1 MTDFSSTDK
10 SPAVKGVNTDGGPGV
25 HGLTSTGSAV
35 VGSVTGGGGRDATAV
50 WGETP
55 AGRSIVGVVSG
66 EGAGV
71 WGDVRT
77 GRAVV
82 GVARDKRAT
91 GVWGEATDGSGVVGK
106 DNGGGDGVVG
116 EGRRGVVGRSPTYQ
130 GVYGWSEGNAG
141 VVGESRKQYGLYG
154 VSRDARGAGVFAYNE
169 DPAGCAA
176 VFKGRVEVAGGDIVM
191 RGGDL
196 VLTNADCA
204 EDFDIVDADSCEPG
218 TVVVMTEAGALRA
231 SRSQYDR
238 TVAGVVSGAGGYR
251 PGVILDR
258 PYRDPHVM
266 THSDR
271 GARRLPIALL
281 GKVFCKVDASDRPV
295 RVGDLLTTADVPGH
309 AMRAVDRER
318 AFGAVLGKALGS
330 LDGGR
335 GLVPIL
341 VALQ

>member
-1 MTDFSSTDK
+1 MAEFSSTDK
-10 SPAVKGVNTDGGPGV
+10 SPAVKGLNTDGGPGV

-35 VGSVTGGGGRDATAV
+35 VGSVTGGGGPDATAV

-55 AGRSIVGVVSG
+55 AGRSIVGVVRG

-71 WGDVRT
+71 WGDVKT

-82 GVARDKRAT
+82 GVARDRRAA
-91 GVWGEATDGSGVVGK
+91 GVWGETTDGSGVVGK

-116 EGRRGVVGRSPTYQ
+116 EGRRGVVGRSPAYQ
-130 GVYGWSEGNAG
+130 GVYGWSENNAG
-141 VVGESRKQYGLYG
+141 VVGESKRQYGLYG
-154 VSRDARGAGVFAYNE
+154 LSWDPRGAGLFAYNE

-176 VFKGRVEVAGGDIVM
+176 VFKGRVEIAEGDIVM

-196 VLTNADCA
+196 VLANADCA
-204 EDFDIVDADSCEPG
+204 EDFDIVDADACEPG
-218 TVVVMTEAGALRA
+218 TVMVLTEAGALRA
-231 SRSQYDR
+231 SGSPYDPA
-238 TVAGVVSGAGGYR
+238 VAGVVSGAGRYR

-258 PYRDPHVM
+258 PYCEQDGGRRSGP
-266 THSDR
+266 
-271 GARRLPIALL
+271 GASRLPIALL
-281 GKVFCKVDASDRPV
+281 GKVFCKVDASERPV
-295 RVGDLLTTADVPGH
+295 RVGDLLTTAGLPGH

-330 LDGGR
+330 LARGQ